1 MGTELALRELSWWE
15 IQKQRL
21 LQYNLESVVIAICM
35 GAPGGAIPEQSC
47 QDEQE
52 LATSISGGVGRSH
65 RSLEGVFRAGK
76 GEGGRALV
84 LEDMFAL
91 MNATPWVMEL
101 HCILD

>member
-1 MGTELALRELSWWE
+1 M
-15 IQKQRL
+15 
-21 LQYNLESVVIAICM
+21 IAICM
-35 GAPGGAIPEQSC
+35 WAPRGAIPEQSC

-91 MNATPWVMEL
+91 MNTIPWVMEL